1 MVGMYRFLEKIWKLF
16 QEVISNQLT
25 VDSKTHPE
33 LKRKL
38 HQTIQKVTQDIA
50 KFKYNTAIA
59 ALMELTNQWK
69 DKSMS
74 KEDAVRVVK
83 LLAPLAPYIAEE
95 LYQSLRK
102 HEARNSKFESIHT
115 QAWPEFDEKL
125 IREDEVTVIIQ
136 VNGKVRNTL
145 QLQATSNK
153 PQVIEK
159 AEADEKVKKYLE
171 GKRIKNVVWVPQK
184 LVNFVVE

>member
-1 MVGMYRFLEKIWKLF
+1 M
-16 QEVISNQLT
+16 
-25 VDSKTHPE
+25 
-33 LKRKL
+33 
-38 HQTIQKVTQDIA
+38 
-50 KFKYNTAIA
+50 
-59 ALMELTNQWK
+59 
-69 DKSMS
+69 
-74 KEDAVRVVK
+74 
-83 LLAPLAPYIAEE
+83 
-95 LYQSLRK
+95 
-102 HEARNSKFESIHT
+102 
-115 QAWPEFDEKL
+115 
-125 IREDEVTVIIQ
+125 IIQ